1 MKCSIN
7 ALLSLVAI
15 TSTSAFVMNAAGAS
29 RSVAANANT
38 INTCSA
44 AFLKSDANVLCSST
58 SLTMSAVEAQTDSAY
73 DVVKVELDDGRDYP
87 IYIGD
92 GFGDEEAGKLL
103 RSHVK
108 GNRALLITNDR
119 ISPMYLDK
127 YEQMLKEGGD
137 IQVGM

>member
-7 ALLSLVAI
+7 ALLSLLAI
-15 TSTSAFVMNAAGAS
+15 TSTSGFVMNAAGAS

-44 AFLKSDANVLCSST
+44 AFMKSDARCSST

-119 ISPMYLDK
+119 LSPLYLEK

-137 IQVGM
+137 IQVGE